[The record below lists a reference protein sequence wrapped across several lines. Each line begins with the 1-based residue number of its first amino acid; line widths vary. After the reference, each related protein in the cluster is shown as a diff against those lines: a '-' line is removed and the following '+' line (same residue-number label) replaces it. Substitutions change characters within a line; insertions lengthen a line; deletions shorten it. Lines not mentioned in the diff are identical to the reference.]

1 MLCAALSETSE
12 KSPLIGRLSAVQIRA
27 WAWVEG
33 YCQAHALSCTA
44 LCLPMRWLVPLSKL
58 STIQLRL
65 HPYWESVNLTVM
77 LLLILKLLV
86 YRRFRRQESTDSS
99 QKSKTS
105 RENWNSIRE
114 KHCPLTSSLVNQERW
129 VDRCKFFACD
139 WSFSTSPEIGANR
152 ILRNQKII
160 KKYLIS
166 KVLDSVN

>member
-1 MLCAALSETSE
+1 MRFRQKLTLFEAGVGLNPWSHMQGGGHS
-12 KSPLIGRLSAVQIRA
+12 S
-27 WAWVEG
+27 
-33 YCQAHALSCTA
+33 TA
-44 LCLPMRWLVPLSKL
+44 LWWPMRWLVLLSKL
-58 STIQLRL
+58 CTAQLRL
-65 HPYWESVNLTVM
+65 HPYWESVNLTVK

-99 QKSKTS
+99 HKSKTS

-152 ILRNQKII
+152 ISRKII
-160 KKYLIS
+160 KNYLIS
-166 KVLDSVN
+166 KVFDSVN